1 MDRNPLQQYF
11 RQPAVY
17 IRLPSEG
24 KFYPPGAVIIPA
36 NGELGVLPMTTMDEI
51 TYRTPDALF
60 NGSAVTAVIESCV
73 PAIKDAWAVP
83 SMDVDTILVAIRIAT
98 YGHGMDITTQC
109 PSCSADGEYTI
120 DLRQVMDQIKS
131 PDYAQVMQ
139 MGDLEIHFR
148 PMSYQ
153 QMNANSLA
161 QFEEQKGLQSLQDDS
176 IPDEQRIKT
185 LGTMLK
191 KITSATARA
200 LAENIAYIQTPQTM
214 VEDQAQIFE
223 WLTNSDRDTFN
234 RVKEHILS
242 LKASGELKPVHIK
255 CDECSHEH
263 DQSFTLDLGN
273 FFEQGS

>member
-24 KFYPPGAVIIPA
+24 KFYPPGSIEIPP

-60 NGSAVTAVIESCV
+60 NGSAVTSVIQSCV
-73 PAIKDAWAVP
+73 PGIRDAWAVP

-109 PSCSADGEYTI
+109 PSCSTEGEYTI
-120 DLRQVMDQIKS
+120 DLRQVMDQIKA
-131 PDYAQVMQ
+131 PDYAKVMQ
-139 MGDLEIHFR
+139 LGDLELHFR

-153 QMNANSLA
+153 QMNANSLT
-161 QFEEQKGLQSLQDDS
+161 QFEEQKGLQSLQDES
-176 IPDEQRIKT
+176 IPEEQRIRT
-185 LGTMLK
+185 LGAMLK
-191 KITSATARA
+191 KITSATAHA
-200 LAENIAYIQTPQTM
+200 LAENIEYIQTPQTM

-223 WLTNSDRDTFN
+223 WLTNSDRATFN
-234 RVKEHILS
+234 QVKEHILN
-242 LKASGELKPVHIK
+242 LKASGELKPVHIR
-255 CDECSHEH
+255 CDECEHEH

>member
-24 KFYPPGAVIIPA
+24 KFYPPGAVEIPP

-60 NGSAVTAVIESCV
+60 NGAAVTSVIQSCV
-73 PAIKDAWAVP
+73 PGIRDAWAVP

-98 YGHGMDITTQC
+98 YGHDMDITTQC
-109 PSCSADGEYTI
+109 PSCNATGDYSL
-120 DLRQVMDQIKS
+120 DLRRVMDQIKA
-131 PDYAQVMQ
+131 PDYAQVLRL
-139 MGDLEIHFR
+139 GDLEIHFR
-148 PMSYQ
+148 PMSYR
-153 QMNANSLA
+153 QMNANSLV
-161 QFEEQKGLQSLQDDS
+161 QFEEQKSLQMLQDES
-176 IPDEQRIKT
+176 IPEEQRIRT
-185 LGTMLK
+185 LGDMLK

-214 VEDQAQIFE
+214 VDDQDQIFE
-223 WLTNSDRDTFN
+223 WLTNSDRATFN
-234 RVKEHILS
+234 LVKEHILN
-242 LKASGELKPVHIK
+242 LKASSELKPVHIR
-255 CDECSHEH
+255 CDECGHEH
-263 DQSFTLDLGN
+263 DQAFTLDLTS

>member
-24 KFYPPGAVIIPA
+24 KFYPPGAVEIPA

-60 NGSAVTAVIESCV
+60 NGSAVTAVIQSCV
-73 PAIKDAWAVP
+73 PDIKDAWAVP

-98 YGHGMDITTQC
+98 YGHDMDITTQC
-109 PSCSADGEYTI
+109 PKCAAAGEYTI
-120 DLRQVMDQIKS
+120 DLRRVMDQIKS
-131 PDYAQVMQ
+131 PDYNKVLRL
-139 MGDLEIHFR
+139 GDLELHFR

-153 QMNANSLA
+153 QMNANSLI
-161 QFEEQKGLQSLQDDS
+161 QFEEQKSIQMLQDES
-176 IPDEQRIKT
+176 ISEDQRIRT
-185 LGTMLK
+185 LSDMLK

-200 LAENIAYIQTPQTM
+200 LGENIAFIQTPQTQ

-223 WLTNSDRDTFN
+223 WLTNSDRDTFT
-234 RVKEHILS
+234 RVKEHILT
-242 LKASGELKPVHIK
+242 LKASGELKPVHIQ

-263 DQSFTLDLGN
+263 EQAFTLDLTS

>member
-24 KFYPPGAVIIPA
+24 KFYPPGAVTIPA

-83 SMDVDTILVAIRIAT
+83 SVDVDTILVAIRIAT
-98 YGHGMDITTQC
+98 YGHGMDIITQC
-109 PSCSADGEYTI
+109 PSCSAAGEYTI
-120 DLRQVMDQIKS
+120 DLRQVMDQIKA
-131 PDYAQVMQ
+131 PNYDNVLAL
-139 MGDLEIHFR
+139 GDLELHFR

-153 QMNANSLA
+153 QMNANSLI
-161 QFEEQKGLQSLQDDS
+161 QFEEQKSIQSLQDES
-176 IPDEQRIKT
+176 ISEDQKIRT
-185 LGTMLK
+185 LGAMLK

-234 RVKEHILS
+234 RVRDHILA

>member
-24 KFYPPGAVIIPA
+24 KFYPAGSIEIPA

-60 NGSAVTAVIESCV
+60 NGSAVTAVIQSCV
-73 PAIKDAWAVP
+73 PSIRDAWAVP

-98 YGHGMDITTQC
+98 YGHAMDITTQC
-109 PSCSADGEYTI
+109 PNCSAAGDYTI
-120 DLRQVMDQIKS
+120 DLRQVMDQVKS
-131 PDYAQVMQ
+131 PDYVKILLL
-139 MGDLEIHFR
+139 GDLELHFR
-148 PMSYQ
+148 PMNYQ
-153 QMNANSLA
+153 QMNANSLT
-161 QFEEQKGLQSLQDDS
+161 QFEEQKSLQMLQDES
-176 IPDEQRIKT
+176 IPEDQRIRT

-200 LAENIAYIQTPQTM
+200 LSENIEYIQTPQTM
-214 VEDQAQIFE
+214 VEDQDQIFE
-223 WLTNSDRDTFN
+223 WLTNSDRNTFD
-234 RVKEHILS
+234 RVKNHIIN

-255 CDECSHEH
+255 CDECAHEH
-263 DQSFTLDLGN
+263 DQAFTLDLGN